1 MVEICGQKRAVLRPR
16 AFGGSLKEQR
26 LTGIFSHCVEES
38 IQSVDTATFEAKQE
52 IEISEPKVF
61 TNGEFREREVCK
73 EAPGFM
79 AKWLKCSLVLDK
91 WYPEQNWQIR
101 VK

>member
-1 MVEICGQKRAVLRPR
+1 MDQ
-16 AFGGSLKEQR
+16 LKEE
-26 LTGIFSHCVEES
+26 LV
-38 IQSVDTATFEAKQE
+38 QSVSDKIEDTTFEGKQE

-73 EAPGFM
+73 KASGFM

-91 WYPEQNWQIR
+91 WYPERELAPQRLDWQIR

>member
-1 MVEICGQKRAVLRPR
+1 MMDQ
-16 AFGGSLKEQR
+16 LKEE
-26 LTGIFSHCVEES
+26 LV
-38 IQSVDTATFEAKQE
+38 QSVSDKIEENTFEGKQE

-73 EAPGFM
+73 KASGFM

-91 WYPEQNWQIR
+91 WYPERELAPQRLDWQIR

>member
-1 MVEICGQKRAVLRPR
+1 MMNQ
-16 AFGGSLKEQR
+16 LKEELVQSVSDR
-26 LTGIFSHCVEES
+26 IEEN
-38 IQSVDTATFEAKQE
+38 IQSVDTTFEGKQE

>member
-1 MVEICGQKRAVLRPR
+1 MMDQ
-16 AFGGSLKEQR
+16 LKEE
-26 LTGIFSHCVEES
+26 LV
-38 IQSVDTATFEAKQE
+38 QSVSDKIEDTTFDGKQE

-73 EAPGFM
+73 KASGFM

-91 WYPEQNWQIR
+91 WYPERELAPQRLDWQIR

>member
-1 MVEICGQKRAVLRPR
+1 MTDQ
-16 AFGGSLKEQR
+16 LKEELVQSVSDK
-26 LTGIFSHCVEES
+26 IEENT
-38 IQSVDTATFEAKQE
+38 QSVDTTFDGKQE

-91 WYPEQNWQIR
+91 WYPELNRQIR

>member
-1 MVEICGQKRAVLRPR
+1 MMDQ
-16 AFGGSLKEQR
+16 LKEELVQSISDR
-26 LTGIFSHCVEES
+26 IEEN
-38 IQSVDTATFEAKQE
+38 IEGKQE

-79 AKWLKCSLVLDK
+79 AKWLKCYLVLDK
-91 WYPEQNWQIR
+91 WYPELNWQIR

>member
-1 MVEICGQKRAVLRPR
+1 MMEQ
-16 AFGGSLKEQR
+16 LKEELVQSVSDK
-26 LTGIFSHCVEES
+26 IEES
-38 IQSVDTATFEAKQE
+38 IQSVDTTTFEAKQE

-79 AKWLKCSLVLDK
+79 AKWLKCYLVLDK
-91 WYPEQNWQIR
+91 WYPELNWQIR

>member
-1 MVEICGQKRAVLRPR
+1 MEQ
-16 AFGGSLKEQR
+16 LKEELVQS
-26 LTGIFSHCVEES
+26 ISDKIEES

-61 TNGEFREREVCK
+61 TNGEFREREICK

-91 WYPEQNWQIR
+91 RYPERELAPQRLDWKIR
-101 VK
+101 VN

>member
-1 MVEICGQKRAVLRPR
+1 MTNEIFKDIMTDQ
-16 AFGGSLKEQR
+16 LKEELVQSVSDK
-26 LTGIFSHCVEES
+26 IEEN
-38 IQSVDTATFEAKQE
+38 IQSIDTTFEGKQE

-73 EAPGFM
+73 KASGFM

-91 WYPEQNWQIR
+91 WYPERELAPQRLDWQIR

>member
-1 MVEICGQKRAVLRPR
+1 MTNEIFKDIMMDQ
-16 AFGGSLKEQR
+16 LKEELVQSESDK
-26 LTGIFSHCVEES
+26 IEEN
-38 IQSVDTATFEAKQE
+38 IQSIDNTFEGKQE

-91 WYPEQNWQIR
+91 WYPELNWQIR

>member
-1 MVEICGQKRAVLRPR
+1 MMDQ
-16 AFGGSLKEQR
+16 LKEELVQSVSDK
-26 LTGIFSHCVEES
+26 FEEN
-38 IQSVDTATFEAKQE
+38 IQSIEGKQE

-73 EAPGFM
+73 KASGFM

-91 WYPEQNWQIR
+91 WYPERELAPQRLDWQIR

>member
-1 MVEICGQKRAVLRPR
+1 MDQ
-16 AFGGSLKEQR
+16 LKEELVQSVSDK
-26 LTGIFSHCVEES
+26 FEEN
-38 IQSVDTATFEAKQE
+38 IQSIEGKQE

-73 EAPGFM
+73 KASGFM

-91 WYPEQNWQIR
+91 WYPERELAPQRLDWQIR

>member
-1 MVEICGQKRAVLRPR
+1 MTNEIFKDIMMDQ
-16 AFGGSLKEQR
+16 LKEE
-26 LTGIFSHCVEES
+26 LV
-38 IQSVDTATFEAKQE
+38 QSVSDKIDTTFEGKQE

-73 EAPGFM
+73 KASGFM

-91 WYPEQNWQIR
+91 WYPERELAPQRLDWQIR

>member
-1 MVEICGQKRAVLRPR
+1 MMMEQ
-16 AFGGSLKEQR
+16 LKEELVQSVSDKM
-26 LTGIFSHCVEES
+26 IEES
-38 IQSVDTATFEAKQE
+38 IQSVDTTTFEAKQE

-73 EAPGFM
+73 KASGFM

-91 WYPEQNWQIR
+91 WYPERELAPQGLDWQIR

>member
-1 MVEICGQKRAVLRPR
+1 MMDQ
-16 AFGGSLKEQR
+16 LKEE
-26 LTGIFSHCVEES
+26 LV
-38 IQSVDTATFEAKQE
+38 QSVSDKIEEIEGKQE

-61 TNGEFREREVCK
+61 TNGEFREREVCEK
-73 EAPGFM
+73 ASGFM

-91 WYPEQNWQIR
+91 WYPERELAPQRLDWQIR

>member
-1 MVEICGQKRAVLRPR
+1 MMDQ
-16 AFGGSLKEQR
+16 LKEELVQSVSDK
-26 LTGIFSHCVEES
+26 IEEN
-38 IQSVDTATFEAKQE
+38 IQSEGKQE

-73 EAPGFM
+73 KASGFM

-91 WYPEQNWQIR
+91 WYPERELAPQRLDWQIR

>member
-1 MVEICGQKRAVLRPR
+1 MEQ
-16 AFGGSLKEQR
+16 LKEELVQSVSDK
-26 LTGIFSHCVEES
+26 IEES
-38 IQSVDTATFEAKQE
+38 IQSVDTTTFEAKQE

-73 EAPGFM
+73 KASGFM

-91 WYPEQNWQIR
+91 WYPERELAPQILDWQIR

>member
-1 MVEICGQKRAVLRPR
+1 MMKQ
-16 AFGGSLKEQR
+16 LKEELVQS
-26 LTGIFSHCVEES
+26 ISDKIEES
-38 IQSVDTATFEAKQE
+38 IQSVDTTTFEAKQE

-91 WYPEQNWQIR
+91 WYPELNWQIR

>member
-1 MVEICGQKRAVLRPR
+1 MEQ
-16 AFGGSLKEQR
+16 LKDE
-26 LTGIFSHCVEES
+26 LVKGVSDKIEES
-38 IQSVDTATFEAKQE
+38 IQSVATTIEGKQE

-73 EAPGFM
+73 EASGFM
-79 AKWLKCSLVLDK
+79 AKWLKWLKCSLVLDK
-91 WYPEQNWQIR
+91 WYPERELAPQRLDWQIR